1 MQVQQHNYLQDYRKH
16 SVAASQRRNDH
27 MQVYIII
34 MEGK

>member
-1 MQVQQHNYLQDYRKH
+1 MQVQQHVYLQDYRKH
-16 SVAASQRRNDH
+16 SVAVRQRWNDQ